1 MAWGCWGACKGRAA
15 RRAGGAR
22 RRRGGGLWPPPK
34 TVLRTVCPAG
44 RKPAVRQGCAGGGAG
59 CPLGKR
65 ERSGFLRCGRSV
77 RGLGPEGESLRPAG
91 DCRGAGIG
99 PQARRRPAP
108 PPRAKPAGFGEAET
122 ACGPVRPLR
131 KLLQKGSHPAM
142 IKGRTINAYER
153 GRIPCPKR
161 KGS

>member
-1 MAWGCWGACKGRAA
+1 MAWGCRGACKGRAA

-22 RRRGGGLWPPPK
+22 RRRGGGRRPPPK
-34 TVLRTVCPAG
+34 TVRRTVCPAG
-44 RKPAVRQGCAGGGAG
+44 RKPAVRQKRAGRAG

-65 ERSGFLRCGRSV
+65 ERSGFLRRGRSV
-77 RGLGPEGESLRPAG
+77 RGAGPEGESLRPAG
-91 DCRGAGIG
+91 SCRGAGTG

-108 PPRAKPAGFGEAET
+108 PPRAEPVGFGEAET
-122 ACGPVRPLR
+122 ACGPIRPLR
-131 KLLQKGSHPAM
+131 KLLQKGPHPAM

>member
-1 MAWGCWGACKGRAA
+1 MAWGCRGACKGRAA

-22 RRRGGGLWPPPK
+22 RRRGGGRRPPPK
-34 TVLRTVCPAG
+34 TVRRTVCPAG
-44 RKPAVRQGCAGGGAG
+44 RKPAVRQKCAGRAG

-65 ERSGFLRCGRSV
+65 ERSGFLRCSRSV
-77 RGLGPEGESLRPAG
+77 RGAGPEGESLRPAG
-91 DCRGAGIG
+91 DCRRAGTG

-108 PPRAKPAGFGEAET
+108 PPRAEPVGFGEAET
-122 ACGPVRPLR
+122 ACGPIRPLR
-131 KLLQKGSHPAM
+131 KLLQKGPHPAM